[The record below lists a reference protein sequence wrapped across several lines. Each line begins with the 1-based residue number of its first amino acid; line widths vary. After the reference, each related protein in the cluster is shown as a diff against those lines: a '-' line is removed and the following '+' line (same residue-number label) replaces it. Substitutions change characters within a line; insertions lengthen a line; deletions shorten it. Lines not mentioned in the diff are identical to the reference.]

1 MATINEIKQQ
11 AEAVKNATQVG
22 ENTAMRVGGA
32 LSGLADIAKQ
42 QDTELGKKFDK
53 ESVVQELGDAEDK
66 VMSQKA
72 TTNAIADETKRAK
85 AAEEAI
91 IFDVSVYNNGTVF
104 ESLQALLSN
113 SNLSTLIPISVRH
126 GGMTIRFVQSSDN
139 KYVQYRLMNNNWS
152 TTISDW
158 QGVDN
163 EPTAG
168 SDNLVKSG
176 GVKAH
181 YNFVEN
187 KEQKNIQC
195 VAGQEILKL
204 DSLIPFSIKTGEKYK
219 VHLEDTNNIL
229 SGNTNLYE
237 EYSDGTRDT
246 FGLTP
251 NYTVERTAPK
261 DIKDLFLYIHGSV
274 VANSGVITLDVEQIG
289 TISNRVSNLES
300 QMSSV
305 NEDITGLNEDIEE
318 ENEKI
323 QSLTNVVIGVNETKE
338 INAVAGQEIG
348 IRETS
353 QISSYMAVD
362 ISSGMEYSLYLN
374 SGNLLSTN
382 PELYITYKDGTEIHY
397 QINKNQDWWQR
408 LAEKDIK
415 SFGFYVGGSYVVGSG
430 VITFSVKTKN
440 MEDVID
446 EKVSEK
452 INVIA
457 NPVISDNST
466 LNTCI
471 PALYIP
477 NKKAEDISSIRAV
490 KAAAV
495 GSLFYN
501 ALYVFFK
508 DSTNMA
514 IFTDSLYHTET
525 EAAGDCIGI
534 RGRGDAGYAYIDYS
548 LLTNGS
554 HEFTAFKVLVD
565 ISDIT
570 VFPEIFNAL
579 RGNTGWVEKDYTLN
593 LIDDVICIGD
603 SITEGNIYDAP
614 YHSGVVS
621 RLSYPSQLAKI
632 TGWEIMNAGKSG
644 ITTIGWWEEEFSKYN
659 YANYKLAIIYLGT
672 NGGLTDTMS
681 TDAPSGTDYHNY
693 ADTNTGR
700 LCSIIEGIK
709 AQNPNILMA
718 IIIGSNLQASED
730 IPTIKVIKQAAERY
744 GMILLNLRETI
755 HFRLID
761 DKYHGYANV
770 GDPTFNYTHYNAAGY
785 LTMAKAIKEY
795 LSEWFDNNIKSVSNV
810 AY

>member
-237 EYSDGTRDT
+237 EYSDGTIDT

-251 NYTVERTAPK
+251 NYTVNRTASK
-261 DIKDLFLYIHGSV
+261 DIIDIFVYIHPSV
-274 VANSGVITLDVEQIG
+274 VSNSGIVILKAEQLG
-289 TISNRVSNLES
+289 TMSTRVSDLES

-305 NEDITGLNEDIEE
+305 NENITELNEAIEK

-323 QSLTNVVIGVNETKE
+323 NSLTNIVIGANETKE
-338 INAVAGQEIG
+338 TNVIVGQEILF
-348 IRETS
+348 
-353 QISSYMAVD
+353 D
-362 ISSGMEYSLYLN
+362 IPMFVEQGEKYSVSFSSGN
-374 SGNLLSTN
+374 CLSVN
-382 PELYITYKDGTEIHY
+382 PVFFINYKDGTELHFDL
-397 QINKNQDWWQR
+397 NRNQEWYER
-408 LAEKDIK
+408 TAEKDTI
-415 SFGFYVGGSYVVGSG
+415 SFSIYVGGSN
-430 VITFSVKTKN
+430 VINAGNVTFSVKTEN
-440 MEDVID
+440 ID
-446 EKVSEK
+446 DK
-452 INVIA
+452 INKKIDGKIDDIKNVIL
-457 NPVISDNST
+457 SDNDH
-466 LNTCI
+466 LNACVS
-471 PALYIP
+471 ALYIP
-477 NKKAEDISSIRAV
+477 SKRAGDISSIRAV
-490 KAAAV
+490 KAGIT

-501 ALYVFFK
+501 ALYIFFK
-508 DSTNMA
+508 DNTNIA
-514 IFTDSLYHTET
+514 IFTDSLYRTEQ
-525 EAAGDCIGI
+525 EAVTDCIGI
-534 RGRGDAGYAYIDYS
+534 RGSINDGGYACIDYS
-548 LLTNGS
+548 SLNVGTTQFDNINIVS
-554 HEFTAFKVLVD
+554 D
-565 ISDIT
+565 ISSVST
-570 VFPEIFNAL
+570 FNTIYSVL
-579 RGNTGWVEKDYTLN
+579 YGNTGWKDNGYTLN
-593 LIDDVICIGD
+593 LIEDVICIGD
-603 SITEGNIYDAP
+603 SITEGNIYDSP
-614 YHSGVVS
+614 YHFGVVN
-621 RLSYPSQLAKI
+621 RLSYPSQLAKM
-632 TGWEIMNAGKSG
+632 TGWNVTNAGKSG